1 MTNENHTTNINF
13 MGQRHMALALSAVLI
28 FASFAGLW
36 MKGLNFGIDFTGGT
50 LIELS
55 YPDPVELPELRT
67 QLANS
72 GFGKAVVQHFGSAE
86 DVLIRIAPQDGLNSA
101 QLSNQVMDALA
112 EATED
117 EITLRRVEFVGPQV
131 GDELTEDGALAVL
144 YALFGVLIYVALRF
158 EWRFSIGSVAA
169 LVHDVI
175 LTIGVFAWTG
185 MQFDLTVLAA
195 ILAVIGYSLNDTIV
209 VFDRVRENFRTMREG
224 TPVEV
229 TNVAV
234 NQMLSRTIMTSLT
247 TLVVL
252 LALFFLGGE
261 IIHGFATALIIGVVV
276 GTYSSTYVASAVAL
290 LLGVSKED
298 LMKAPKEE
306 ENTEAEEAELQRLFL
321 EQEAK
326 REAREAKREAKKG
339 GQKIAQ
345 SELESK
351 SEEDKEASLLAE
363 HSSAVEKKSHV
374 KKKQTKKRT
383 KK

>member
-1 MTNENHTTNINF
+1 MNKEMQSNKVQTTNINF
-13 MGQRHMALALSAVLI
+13 MGQRHLALALSAILI
-28 FASFAGLW
+28 AASFAGLW
-36 MKGLNFGIDFTGGT
+36 VKGLNFGIDFTGGT
-50 LIELS
+50 LIEVS
-55 YPDPVELPELRT
+55 YPDPVELPQLRNT
-67 QLANS
+67 LTES
-72 GFGKAVVQHFGSAE
+72 GFGEAVAQHFGSAE
-86 DVLIRIAPQDGLNSA
+86 DVLIRIAPREGMNSA
-101 QLSNQVMDALA
+101 QLSNQVLDVLG
-112 EATED
+112 EATEE

-158 EWRFSIGSVAA
+158 EWRFSVGSVAA
-169 LVHDVI
+169 LIHDVV
-175 LTIGVFAWTG
+175 LTLGVFAWTG

-209 VFDRVRENFRTMREG
+209 VFDRVRENFRTMRDG

-234 NQMLSRTIMTSLT
+234 NQMLSRTIMTSVT

-261 IIHGFATALIIGVVV
+261 IIHGFATALIVGVVV

-306 ENTEAEEAELQRLFL
+306 ANTEAEEAELQRLFL

-326 REAREAKREAKKG
+326 REAKEAKN
-339 GQKIAQ
+339 
-345 SELESK
+345 
-351 SEEDKEASLLAE
+351 EDKNSPEA
-363 HSSAVEKKSHV
+363 V
-374 KKKQTKKRT
+374 KD
-383 KK
+383 